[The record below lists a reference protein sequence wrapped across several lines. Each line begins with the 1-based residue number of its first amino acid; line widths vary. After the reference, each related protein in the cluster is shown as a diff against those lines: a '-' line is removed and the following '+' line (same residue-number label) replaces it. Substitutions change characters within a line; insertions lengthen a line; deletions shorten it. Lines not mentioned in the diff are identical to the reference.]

1 MPNRRQSAPPN
12 TTEVDTL
19 RRQAL
24 IRFTANDIYQT
35 SAPRVV
41 RRPILLF
48 RGAQL
53 SCSAVVAE
61 GAHPALSYS
70 AKQTG
75 RVQAGGS
82 VMIPGLEYAAI
93 AHQDTSGWIRN
104 PRVKLW

>member
-1 MPNRRQSAPPN
+1 MMILSNAEPDTVSPAY

-19 RRQAL
+19 QGKAL

-41 RRPILLF
+41 RRPILLL

-61 GAHPALSYS
+61 GTHPAAVLQR
-70 AKQTG
+70 KTNRTG
-75 RVQAGGS
+75 FRQEVQ
-82 VMIPGLEYAAI
+82 
-93 AHQDTSGWIRN
+93 
-104 PRVKLW
+104 